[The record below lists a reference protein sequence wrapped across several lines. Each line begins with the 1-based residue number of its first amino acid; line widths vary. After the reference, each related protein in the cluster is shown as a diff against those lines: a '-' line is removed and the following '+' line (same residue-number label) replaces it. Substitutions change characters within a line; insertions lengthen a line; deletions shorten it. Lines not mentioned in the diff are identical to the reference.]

1 MCDFFEMVQVKKQIQ
16 ELLVQSLTALQS
28 KEIIPASKDAVIKI
42 ENSRGPEHGDFA
54 SNVAMTLAKTAKTN
68 PRELAQNIIDHLPE
82 SDILE
87 RVEIAGPG
95 FINFF
100 LKQNAHQSIVIEI
113 LKKGHQYGDS
123 NIGANTPTLIE
134 FVSAN
139 PTGPL
144 HIGHGRGA
152 AYGAAVASLLKK
164 TGFDVSCEYYI
175 NDAGRQM
182 DILAVSVW
190 LRYLQ
195 HCNVDIAFPDNA
207 YQGNYIIDIA
217 VKLHAEHAEKFSI
230 PSGGMAILFEEEDAE
245 LRIDKLI
252 KYCIDKLGEENYKT
266 VFDAGLD
273 SILITI
279 KNDLLDFGVEFNNWF
294 SERSLV
300 TSNTVQQCI
309 TKLTENSWVYEKDG
323 AQWFRSSKLGDEKD
337 RVLIREN
344 GQATYFASDIAYH
357 LSKVERGFEK
367 IIDVWG
373 ADHHGY
379 IARVKASMQALGL
392 SPEKLEILLVQFA
405 TLYRGKEKLQM
416 STRSGQF
423 ITLNELQNEVG
434 KDAARFFYIMRKSE
448 QHLDFDLELAKSE
461 SNDNPVYYIQ
471 YAHARICSVFR
482 QLADKGFAYDQA
494 EALNNVPSLTEPHEI
509 KLLATLAR
517 YPDVLE
523 NAAIT
528 YEPHQL
534 AYYLK
539 DLANDFHT
547 YYNANQ
553 FLVEDDVIRNARLAL
568 IEATKSVIQN
578 GLSLLSVNSPEI
590 M

>member
-1 MCDFFEMVQVKKQIQ
+1 MKKQIQ
-16 ELLVQSLTALQS
+16 ELISQSLKSLES
-28 KEIIPASKDAVIKI
+28 KEIIPTCEQTNITV
-42 ENSRGPEHGDFA
+42 ENSRDSSHGDFA
-54 SNVAMTLAKTAKTN
+54 TNIAMVLAKLAKTN
-68 PRELAQNIIDHLPE
+68 PRQLAENIIANLPE
-82 SDILE
+82 TDLLE
-87 RVEIAGPG
+87 KTEIAGPG

-100 LKQNAHQSIVIEI
+100 LKQNTFQSIIIEI
-113 LKKGHQYGDS
+113 LEKGDHYGDS
-123 NIGANTPTLIE
+123 TIGNKTPTLIE

-152 AYGAAVASLLKK
+152 AYGAVVANLLKK
-164 TGFDVSCEYYI
+164 AGYDVTCEYYI

-195 HCNVDIAFPDNA
+195 LNDKNIPFPDNA
-207 YQGNYIIDIA
+207 YQGDYINDIA
-217 VKLHAEHAEKFSI
+217 SSLLDTHANKFDVSVEDLL
-230 PSGGMAILFEEEDAE
+230 PLFNEEDAE
-245 LRIDKLI
+245 LKIDSLI
-252 KYCIDKLGEENYKT
+252 KYCTEKLGEENYRI
-266 VFDAGLD
+266 VFDEGLNTIL
-273 SILITI
+273 SII
-279 KNDLLDFGVEFNNWF
+279 KNDLNGFGIEFNNWF

-300 TSNTVQQCI
+300 DNGTVRKCI
-309 TKLTENSWVYEKDG
+309 DILTTNDWVYEKDG

-367 IIDVWG
+367 IIDIWG

-392 SPEKLEILLVQFA
+392 NSEKLEILLVQFA

-423 ITLNELQNEVG
+423 ITLKELQDEVG
-434 KDAARFFYIMRKSE
+434 KDATRFFYIMRKSE
-448 QHLDFDLELAKSE
+448 QHLDFDMELAKSQ

-482 QLADKGFAYDQA
+482 QMPDKGYTYNQVN
-494 EALNNVPSLTEPHEI
+494 ALTDLSVLIEPQEI
-509 KLLATLAR
+509 KLLSALAR
-517 YPDVLE
+517 YPEVIE
-523 NAAIT
+523 NAAQSF
-528 YEPHQL
+528 EPHQL
-534 AYYLK
+534 VYYLK
-539 DLANDFHT
+539 DLANDFHS
-547 YYNANQ
+547 YYNTSQ
-553 FLVEDDVIRNARLAL
+553 FLIDNEEIRNARLVL
-568 IEATKSVIQN
+568 IVATKQVIKN
-578 GLSLLSVNSPEI
+578 GLSLLGVSSPEE

>member
-1 MCDFFEMVQVKKQIQ
+1 MKKQIQ
-16 ELLVQSLTALQS
+16 ELIAQSLKYLES
-28 KEIIPASKDAVIKI
+28 KEIIPTTEQSNITV
-42 ENSRGPEHGDFA
+42 ENSRDSAHGDFA
-54 SNVAMTLAKTAKTN
+54 SNIAMVLAKTAKTN
-68 PRELAQNIIDHLPE
+68 PRQLAGNIIEHLPK

-87 RVEIAGPG
+87 KTEIAGPG

-100 LKQNAHQSIVIEI
+100 LKQNTHQSILFDI
-113 LKKGHQYGDS
+113 LNKGDQYGNS
-123 NIGANTPTLIE
+123 TIGNNIPSLVE

-152 AYGAAVASLLKK
+152 AYGAVVANLLKK
-164 TGFDVSCEYYI
+164 VGYKVSCEYYV

-195 HCNVDIAFPDNA
+195 LNDNNIPFPDNA
-207 YQGNYIIDIA
+207 YQGDYINDIA
-217 VKLHAEHAEKFSI
+217 STLHKAHANKFIASLEE
-230 PSGGMAILFEEEDAE
+230 LFPLFDEEDAE
-245 LRIDKLI
+245 LKIDGLI
-252 KYCIDKLGEENYKT
+252 RFCINKLGEENYRL
-266 VFDAGLD
+266 VFDEGLNT
-273 SILITI
+273 ILATI
-279 KNDLLDFGVEFNNWF
+279 KSDLSDFGVEFDNWF

-300 TSNTVQQCI
+300 DDDTVNKCI
-309 TKLTENSWVYEKDG
+309 AKLTANDWIYEKDG

-367 IIDVWG
+367 IIDIWG

-416 STRSGQF
+416 STRSGEF
-423 ITLNELQNEVG
+423 ITLQKLQDEVG
-434 KDAARFFYIMRKSE
+434 KDATRFFYIMRKSE
-448 QHLDFDLELAKSE
+448 QHLDFDMELAKSQ

-482 QLADKGFAYDQA
+482 QMPEKGYTYNQEEALAD
-494 EALNNVPSLTEPHEI
+494 LSVLTETHEI
-509 KLLATLAR
+509 KLLSALAR
-517 YPDVLE
+517 YPEVIE
-523 NAAIT
+523 NAAQT

-534 AYYLK
+534 VYYLK
-539 DLANDFHT
+539 DLANDFHS
-547 YYNANQ
+547 YYNTSH
-553 FLVEDDVIRNARLAL
+553 FLIDNNEVRNARLAL
-568 IEATKSVIQN
+568 IVATKQVIQN
-578 GLSLLSVNSPEI
+578 GLSLLGVSSPEE

>member
-1 MCDFFEMVQVKKQIQ
+1 MKKQIQ
-16 ELLVQSLTALQS
+16 QLLAQSLKVLES
-28 KEIIPASKDAVIKI
+28 EEIIPAVEQSKITI
-42 ENSRGPEHGDFA
+42 ENSRDSAHGDFA
-54 SNVAMTLAKTAKTN
+54 TNIAMVLAKIAKTN
-68 PRELAQNIIDHLPE
+68 PRGLAENIIKHLPE
-82 SDILE
+82 SDIVE
-87 RVEIAGPG
+87 KTEIAGPG

-100 LKQNAHQSIVIEI
+100 LKQNTYQSIIIDI
-113 LKKGHQYGDS
+113 LDKGAQYGDS
-123 NIGANTPTLIE
+123 DIGNNIPTLIE

-152 AYGAAVASLLKK
+152 AYGAVVANLLKK

-195 HCNVDIAFPDNA
+195 LHEKKIPFPDNA
-207 YQGNYIIDIA
+207 YQGDYINDIA
-217 VKLHAEHAEKFSI
+217 ITLHKAHAEKFITS
-230 PSGGMAILFEEEDAE
+230 PEKLLPLFEEEDAE
-245 LRIDKLI
+245 LKIDGLI
-252 KYCIDKLGEENYKT
+252 KHCKDELGKENYRV
-266 VFDAGLD
+266 VFDEGLNV
-273 SILITI
+273 ILATI
-279 KNDLLDFGVEFNNWF
+279 KQDLNNFGIEFDTWF

-300 TSNTVQQCI
+300 SDDTVSKCI
-309 TKLTENSWVYEKDG
+309 SKLTENDWIYEKDG
-323 AQWFRSSKLGDEKD
+323 TQWFRSSKLGDEKD

-344 GQATYFASDIAYH
+344 GLATYFASDIAYH

-367 IIDVWG
+367 IIDIWG

-423 ITLNELQNEVG
+423 ITLKELQDEVG
-434 KDAARFFYIMRKSE
+434 KDATRFFYITRKSE
-448 QHLDFDLELAKSE
+448 QHLDFDMELAKSQ

-482 QLADKGFAYDQA
+482 QMPEKGYSYDQA
-494 EALNNVPSLTEPHEI
+494 AALSDLSALTETHEI
-509 KLLATLAR
+509 RLLSTLAR
-517 YPDVLE
+517 YPEVIK
-523 NAAIT
+523 NAAIA

-534 AYYLK
+534 VYYLK
-539 DLANDFHT
+539 DLANDFHS
-547 YYNANQ
+547 YYNSNQ
-553 FLVEDDVIRNARLAL
+553 FLVENDMLRNARLAL
-568 IEATKSVIQN
+568 IIATRQVIKN
-578 GLSLLSVNSPEI
+578 GLSLLGVSSPEV

>member
-1 MCDFFEMVQVKKQIQ
+1 MLAESLNSLVSERTLPALEQISIQ
-16 ELLVQSLTALQS
+16 
-28 KEIIPASKDAVIKI
+28 I
-42 ENSRGPEHGDFA
+42 ENSRDTAYGDFA
-54 SNVAMTLAKTAKTN
+54 TNIAMVLAKSTKCN
-68 PRELAQNIIDHLPE
+68 PRDLANDIIKHLPD

-87 RVEIAGPG
+87 KTELAGPG

-100 LKQNAHQSIVIEI
+100 LKPNAYHSIIKDILDQSER
-113 LKKGHQYGDS
+113 YGVSD
-123 NIGANTPTLIE
+123 IGQHTPTLIE

-152 AYGAAVASLLKK
+152 AYGAAVANLLKK
-164 TGFDVSCEYYI
+164 AGFDVSCEYYI

-182 DILAVSVW
+182 DILAVSIW

-195 HCNVDIAFPDNA
+195 KFDQDIPFPDNG
-207 YQGNYIIDIA
+207 YKGDYINDIA
-217 VKLHAEHAEKFSI
+217 ESLFKQHGNHFLNETDKFLV
-230 PSGGMAILFEEEDAE
+230 LFDEPDAE
-245 LRIDKLI
+245 TKIDNLV
-252 KYCIDKLGEENYKT
+252 KYCIETLGKEDYKI

-273 SILITI
+273 SILATI
-279 KNDLLDFGVEFNNWF
+279 KEDLQDFGVEFDNWF

-300 TSNTVQQCI
+300 EDNTVTKCI
-309 TKLTENSWVYEKDG
+309 EKLINNGWVYEKDG
-323 AQWFRSSKLGDEKD
+323 AKWFSSSKFGDEKD

-357 LSKVERGFEK
+357 LSKVERGYKK
-367 IIDVWG
+367 IIDIWG

-379 IARVKASMQALGL
+379 IARVKGSMQAVGL
-392 SPEKLEILLVQFA
+392 SADLLEVLLVQFA

-416 STRSGQF
+416 STRSGEF
-423 ITLNELQNEVG
+423 ITLKELQDEVG

-448 QHLDFDLELAKSE
+448 QHLDFDLELAKSQ

-482 QLADKGFAYDQA
+482 QLSDKGYTYDRMTGISDVSV
-494 EALNNVPSLTEPHEI
+494 LIEPHEI
-509 KLLATLAR
+509 RLLRNLAR
-517 YPDVLE
+517 YPDVIE
-523 NAAIT
+523 NAAIA

-539 DLANDFHT
+539 DLANDFHA

-553 FLVEDDVIRNARLAL
+553 FIVEDDSVRNARLAL
-568 IEATKSVIQN
+568 INANKQVIQN
-578 GLSLLSVNSPEI
+578 GLSLLGVDAPEV

>member
-1 MCDFFEMVQVKKQIQ
+1 LKKQIQ
-16 ELLVQSLTALQS
+16 ELVHQSLKALES
-28 KEIIPASKDAVIKI
+28 EEIIPAIELANIKI
-42 ENSRGPEHGDFA
+42 ENTRDTAHGDFA
-54 SNVAMTLAKTAKTN
+54 TNIAMVLAKTAKSN
-68 PRELAQNIIDHLPE
+68 PRELADNIITRLPK
-82 SDILE
+82 SDILD
-87 RVEIAGPG
+87 RAEIAGPG

-100 LKQNAHQSIVIEI
+100 LKQNAHQSIVIDI
-113 LKKGHQYGDS
+113 LNKGDRYGDS
-123 NIGANTPTLIE
+123 DIGTGAPTLIE

-152 AYGAAVASLLKK
+152 AYGAAVANLLKK
-164 TGFDVSCEYYI
+164 AGFDVSCEYYI

-182 DILAVSVW
+182 DILAVSIW

-195 HCNVDIAFPDNA
+195 HCGQDIPFPDNA
-207 YQGNYIIDIA
+207 YKGDYINDIA
-217 VKLHAEHAEKFSI
+217 VSLHKDYAEKFITS
-230 PSGGMAILFEEEDAE
+230 PEKLLPLFEEEDAE
-245 LRIDKLI
+245 LKIDNLI
-252 KYCIDKLGEENYKT
+252 KYCIDELGEEDYRV

-273 SILITI
+273 SILATI
-279 KNDLLDFGVEFNNWF
+279 KDDLHDFGVEFNTWF

-300 TSNTVQQCI
+300 TSNTVNKCI
-309 TKLTENSWVYEKDG
+309 TKLIENSWVYEKDG

-357 LSKVERGFEK
+357 LSKIERGYEK
-367 IIDVWG
+367 IIDIWG

-379 IARVKASMQALGL
+379 ISRVKASMQALDL
-392 SPEKLEILLVQFA
+392 SPDKLEILLVQFA

-416 STRSGQF
+416 STRSGEF
-423 ITLNELQNEVG
+423 ITLRQLQDEVG

-482 QLADKGFAYDQA
+482 QMPDKGYSYNQA
-494 EALNNVPSLTEPHEI
+494 EALSDLSVLTEPHEI

-517 YPDVLE
+517 YPDVIE
-523 NAAIT
+523 NAAQT

-553 FLVEDDVIRNARLAL
+553 FLVENDMIRNARLSL
-568 IEATKSVIQN
+568 IVATKQVIQN
-578 GLSLLSVNSPEI
+578 GLSQLGVSSPEV